1 MFLSCRRGTSQD
13 CCIGNGRR
21 PAHCGGRKVLCN
33 QVYFEPERGR
43 SIVIHRH
50 GLTPEIARVV
60 EAALIDAYPGLRNKI
75 NGEKSDLGSRSA
87 FDLIREY
94 GQPEIP
100 VGEHFLM
107 FVNVAGSL
115 GEQGKDVKEAAAYA
129 WKINEVKW
137 GDSKPIVLAY
147 SSQAYGEVL
156 GVFRVEGVV
165 TSEEFRMRD
174 QEKFPEI
181 TERSRKGLILA
192 EIDEDLRRR
201 YLGRRVPARWRQPAP
216 TYPR

>member
-1 MFLSCRRGTSQD
+1 M
-13 CCIGNGRR
+13 
-21 PAHCGGRKVLCN
+21 
-33 QVYFEPERGR
+33 
-43 SIVIHRH
+43 
-50 GLTPEIARVV
+50 
-60 EAALIDAYPGLRNKI
+60 IDAYPGLRNKI